1 MPVAIVGF
9 YAGVNALIVLT
20 LAVLVVRQRGRTKTV
35 FGAGDSP
42 ALQQAIRAHGNIIEY
57 APLTLLLLLVLALLD
72 LGALWLHG
80 LGIALTLGRVLHAWG
95 LSTNPGTS
103 FGRSAGILLTWVTLA
118 AALVLCIVLGA
129 MAM

>member
-1 MPVAIVGF
+1 MPVAIVSC
-9 YAGVNALIVLT
+9 YAGLNALIVLT
-20 LAVLVVRQRGRTKTV
+20 LAVLVVRQRGQTKTL
-35 FGAGDSP
+35 FGAGESP

-57 APLTLLLLLVLALLD
+57 APLILLLLLLLALIG
-72 LGALWLHG
+72 LGAPWLHG

-95 LSTNPGTS
+95 LSTNSGTS

-118 AALVLCIVLGA
+118 VALVLCIVRGV